1 MSVQQTIHQRLTE
14 AFRPA
19 YLEVIDESSKHK
31 GHAGWRE
38 EGETHFKVVMR
49 AAAFAGASRV
59 DRQRMVH
66 KELADLLAE
75 RVHALSLEITA
86 PDGG

>member
-1 MSVQQTIHQRLTE
+1 MSVQQTIHQRLSE
-14 AFRPA
+14 AFRPD

-66 KELADLLAE
+66 NELADLLAE
-75 RVHALSLEITA
+75 RVHALSLKITA
-86 PDGG
+86 PEES